1 MAHNDMQDQ
10 SHNFATAIA
19 TPADGTTAEGAGSI
33 RFRAVGFDLDGTL
46 LETAP
51 DIARA
56 LNHALGVA
64 GLPALPYEEVRPMI
78 GGGAKRLLA
87 RALAGK
93 FGGRVPDDTLNPL
106 YDVLLDHYRANIAVE
121 TVPYPGLLPALDRL
135 AEAGVALGVATN
147 KLESLAVDLLE
158 QVGIAD
164 RFACVIGGDTLGTA
178 NAKPRPDMLHEL
190 ERRCGGG
197 PTAFVGD
204 SIYDTGAARAAGQPS
219 VAVSFGYRTQPVEEL
234 GADVVIDHFD
244 SLWDALAAL

>member
-1 MAHNDMQDQ
+1 MAHSHMQDQ
-10 SHNFATAIA
+10 PQNS
-19 TPADGTTAEGAGSI
+19 TPAVFSRVAGDAPASTI
-33 RFRAVGFDLDGTL
+33 RFRTVGFDLDGTL

-51 DIARA
+51 DIANA

-64 GLPALPYEEVRPMI
+64 GLPALPYAEVRPMI

-87 RALAGK
+87 KALAPQ
-93 FGGRVPDDTLNPL
+93 FGGRVPDETLDPL
-106 YDVLLDHYRANIAVE
+106 YDELLAHYRSNIAVE
-121 TVPYPGLLPALDRL
+121 TVAYPGLIPALDRL
-135 AEAGVALGVATN
+135 ADAGVALGVATN
-147 KLESLAVDLLE
+147 KLESLAVHLLE

-178 NAKPRPDMLHEL
+178 NAKPKPDMLHEL

-197 PTAFVGD
+197 PSAFVGD

-234 GADVVIDHFD
+234 GADAVIDHFD
-244 SLWDALAAL
+244 SLWDALTGL